1 MSLRASAI
9 MFKFDD
15 KLCAECGG
23 FTMFST
29 IKNEENMKWI
39 LKDGGCSV
47 DAVEKA
53 GCSTKAG
60 IFTMIAKISLG
71 LRKFR

>member
-1 MSLRASAI
+1 MCSGPLSTTDANSSLFLVISQVFVYLAI

-29 IKNEENMKWI
+29 IKNE
-39 LKDGGCSV
+39 
-47 DAVEKA
+47 
-53 GCSTKAG
+53 
-60 IFTMIAKISLG
+60 G
-71 LRKFR
+71 L